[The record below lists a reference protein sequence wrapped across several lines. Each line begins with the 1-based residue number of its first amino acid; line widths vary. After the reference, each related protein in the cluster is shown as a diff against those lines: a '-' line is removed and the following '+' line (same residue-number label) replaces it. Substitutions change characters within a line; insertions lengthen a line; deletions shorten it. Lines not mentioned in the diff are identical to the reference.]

1 MNFIIA
7 CIVLFHTSSE
17 VVVTKSDIEEVITEY
32 VSAQVND
39 PEERFEIEFRS
50 IPSSIEID
58 AREFDLEINPDRGI
72 AFRGNISLP
81 VDIVADGK
89 LERRIVVSMR
99 IRRYADVYMTANT
112 LTRHNTVDESDFV
125 RIRVET
131 TALPDDIIT
140 STGELHNMRTN
151 RIVQEGVIIR
161 SSMLEEVP
169 VIPIGSRVIVEV
181 RSGPVVVT
189 TAGVSREEGRIGD
202 IISVQRDG
210 TYDRLRARVIDST
223 RVELVSER
231 EMR

>member
-7 CIVLFHTSSE
+7 CILLFQSSPE
-17 VVVTKSDIEEVITEY
+17 AVVTKSDIEEVITEY
-32 VSAQVND
+32 ISAQISD

-50 IPSSIEID
+50 IPSSIPVD

-89 LERRIVVSMR
+89 TERRIVVSMR

-112 LTRHNTVDESDFV
+112 LTRHKPVNESDFV

-140 STGELHNMRTN
+140 SSDELQTKRAN

-161 SSMLEEVP
+161 SSMLEE
-169 VIPIGSRVIVEV
+169 IPIIPVGTKVIVEV
-181 RSGPVVVT
+181 RAGPVVVT
-189 TAGVSREEGRIGD
+189 TSGISREEGRKGD

-210 TYDRLRARVIDST
+210 THDRLRARVIDST